1 MIIMCMKY
9 YKFDHVYLDS
19 QELRSFVIT
28 VV

>member
-1 MIIMCMKY
+1 MKY